1 MKIKILIFIILILI
15 ILFYFLL
22 KQYFVSNGVPKFL
35 WNIWYNYLSKFNI
48 QTMNYGYTYLED
60 KSGINK
66 IVNENKYSLNLYE
79 KVSNLDALNLSCGD
93 TILEIGS
100 GRGGG
105 IYHLAKKYPN
115 YKFIGL
121 DYSKKAIESAKK
133 QFYLPNL
140 EFHVGNAQLLHYND
154 NSISVVINI
163 ESSHCYP
170 DFKKFISEVRRV
182 LKVNGHFCYADFKDN
197 CFEGIQDQF
206 KINNVNDISL
216 NVLKSLDN
224 MVLTRKKQISE
235 CFKIANLIDK
245 IILSLCTVEFVGDSN
260 SSIYKNLKNGNCAYV
275 LIHAINNK

>member
-1 MKIKILIFIILILI
+1 MKIRILIFIILILI

-22 KQYFVSNGVPKFL
+22 KQYFISYGVPKFL

-66 IVNENKYSLNLYE
+66 IVNENKYSLNLYD

-121 DYSKKAIESAKK
+121 DYSKKAI
-133 QFYLPNL
+133 
-140 EFHVGNAQLLHYND
+140 
-154 NSISVVINI
+154 
-163 ESSHCYP
+163 
-170 DFKKFISEVRRV
+170 
-182 LKVNGHFCYADFKDN
+182 
-197 CFEGIQDQF
+197 
-206 KINNVNDISL
+206 
-216 NVLKSLDN
+216 
-224 MVLTRKKQISE
+224 
-235 CFKIANLIDK
+235 
-245 IILSLCTVEFVGDSN
+245 
-260 SSIYKNLKNGNCAYV
+260 
-275 LIHAINNK
+275 